1 MEEVPEHSLLSVRHQ
16 RRAQEERQIDLGMSE
31 HPPAGGPPQDG
42 SPLSSVESVALLEAF
57 DVELREH
64 GCNSPADRTGNGPR

>member
-42 SPLSSVESVALLEAF
+42 SPLSSVESVALLEALGF
-57 DVELREH
+57 LMLNYESTDLT
-64 GCNSPADRTGNGPR
+64 P